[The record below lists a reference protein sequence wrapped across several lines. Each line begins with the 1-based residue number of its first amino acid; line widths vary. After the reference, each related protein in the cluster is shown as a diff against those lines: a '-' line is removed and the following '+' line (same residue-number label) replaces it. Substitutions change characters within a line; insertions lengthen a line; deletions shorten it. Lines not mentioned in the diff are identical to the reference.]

1 MLNDIAED
9 QKTREKERGRY
20 VKRKKEIQRQQAKT
34 GGGKRRNITKNEKG
48 FSIIL
53 KKMRLHDMQII
64 VRMDDVHCL

>member
-34 GGGKRRNITKNEKG
+34 GGGKERISLKIRRD
-48 FSIIL
+48 SPSY
-53 KKMRLHDMQII
+53 
-64 VRMDDVHCL
+64 

>member
-34 GGGKRRNITKNEKG
+34 GDKERI
-48 FSIIL
+48 SL
-53 KKMRLHDMQII
+53 KMRRDSPSY
-64 VRMDDVHCL
+64 